1 MYVESVPTAVHHD
14 DHVEYGHDG
23 HQQEWIYKYVDILTS
38 TRGGHGVKGVDWGIR
53 YFNQL

>member
-38 TRGGHGVKGVDWGIR
+38 TRGGHGVKGGGLGYSLI
-53 YFNQL
+53 